1 LRGWR
6 TSYKPEPEGSLA
18 RIAAARI
25 LSGGAP
31 SLPPDPRD
39 RALAIRLSREVV
51 VWEARLDAALRRCSS
66 RQLAHLEPEVL
77 TALRIGA
84 VQLLVLGMPAHAA
97 VSTST
102 SCVAGLASRGYV
114 NAVLRNL
121 ARTGEDPDAAAWV
134 RLSHPEALFDRWVS
148 KYGQEGAERLMAWN
162 NEVPPVGGFSP
173 VVRAFGKPG
182 RHLPGYA
189 IIERAGQLS
198 AEAIPEG
205 VYIQD
210 EAAAVV
216 AEGAALI
223 PGARVVE
230 IGAAPGGKTAHLDSR
245 AEVVVSIELSG
256 KRFEQW
262 LENSSRLKWSS
273 SFPVVADGAFLPVS
287 ECDKVVID
295 APCTSTGVLR
305 RRPDARW
312 RWSPAR
318 LDVCVAL
325 QRRLLAEAAR
335 TVGVGGAIVF
345 SVCSLEPEEGIGQ
358 AAWFESSTPGF
369 RRIGF
374 PAPAVLVREG
384 MLDIF
389 PPEHGIDGHFAVAW
403 IRER

>member
-1 LRGWR
+1 M
-6 TSYKPEPEGSLA
+6 
-18 RIAAARI
+18 
-25 LSGGAP
+25 
-31 SLPPDPRD
+31 
-39 RALAIRLSREVV
+39 V

-66 RQLAHLEPEVL
+66 RKLAHLEPEVL

-102 SCVAGLASRGYV
+102 SCVTGMASRGYV

-121 ARTGEDPDAAAWV
+121 VRTGEDPDAAAWV

-148 KYGQEGAERLMAWN
+148 RYGEEGAERLMAWN
-162 NEVPPVGGFSP
+162 NEVPPVGGFSSA
-173 VVRAFGKPG
+173 VRAFGKPG
-182 RHLPGYA
+182 SYLPGYGVF
-189 IIERAGQLS
+189 ERAGLLS
-198 AEAIPEG
+198 ADAIPEG

-210 EAAAVV
+210 EAAAIV
-216 AEGAALI
+216 AEGAALL

-245 AEVVVSIELSG
+245 ALVVASIELSG
-256 KRFEQW
+256 TRFEQW
-262 LENSSRLKWSS
+262 LENSSRLGWSS
-273 SFPVVADGAFLPVS
+273 SFPVVADGARLPVR

-312 RWSPAR
+312 RWSQAR
-318 LDVCVAL
+318 LDACVAL
-325 QRRLLAEAAR
+325 QRRLLEEAAR
-335 TVGVGGAIVF
+335 TVGAGGTIVF

-358 AAWFESSTPGF
+358 AAWFESSAPGF

>member
-6 TSYKPEPEGSLA
+6 TSHRPEPEGSLA

-25 LSGGAP
+25 LSGGLP

-51 VWEARLDAALRRCSS
+51 VWEARLDAALSRCSS
-66 RQLAHLEPEVL
+66 RKLAHLEPEVL

-97 VSTST
+97 VSTAT
-102 SCVAGLASRGYV
+102 SCVTGMASRGYV

-121 ARTGEDPDAAAWV
+121 VRTGEDPDAAAWV

-148 KYGQEGAERLMAWN
+148 RYGEEGAERLMAWN
-162 NEVPPVGGFSP
+162 NEVPPVGGFSSA
-173 VVRAFGKPG
+173 VRAFGKPG
-182 RHLPGYA
+182 SYLPGYGVF
-189 IIERAGQLS
+189 ERAGLLP

-210 EAAAVV
+210 EAAAIV
-216 AEGAALI
+216 AEGAALL

-245 AEVVVSIELSG
+245 ALVVASIELSG

-262 LENSSRLKWSS
+262 LENSSRLGWSS
-273 SFPVVADGAFLPVS
+273 SFPVVADGARLPVG

-312 RWSPAR
+312 RWSQAR
-318 LDVCVAL
+318 LDACVAL
-325 QRRLLAEAAR
+325 QRRLLEEAAL
-335 TVGVGGAIVF
+335 TVGTGGTIVF
-345 SVCSLEPEEGIGQ
+345 SFCSLEPEEGIGQ
-358 AAWFESSTPGF
+358 AAWFESSAPGF